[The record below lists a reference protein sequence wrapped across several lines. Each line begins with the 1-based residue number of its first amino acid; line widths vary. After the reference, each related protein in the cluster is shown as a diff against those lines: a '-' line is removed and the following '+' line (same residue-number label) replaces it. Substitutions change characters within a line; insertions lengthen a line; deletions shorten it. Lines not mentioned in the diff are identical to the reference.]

1 MNLSFNIAKR
11 YIFSKKSTNA
21 INVISGISV
30 FGIAIVTSVMIL
42 LFSVFNGLEDLLTGF
57 FNTYN
62 PDAKVVPFSGKTFLQ
77 DSIDIAQIESL
88 EGVDFISKTLQ
99 EVAFFE
105 YGSGGDQTFG
115 IVKGVDKNFA
125 KVNRIDS
132 IIREGEY
139 TLKINDKEM
148 AVLGAGIRRKLAL
161 NLDDPFTPIT
171 IYSAK
176 KKKVSATSQPFKK
189 VSIFPSGIFAA
200 YQEELDNQY
209 VFTSLKFTEELLSL
223 PNKLSA
229 LEIKFNP
236 DIDQSKTIQAIKKII
251 GAKFEIKDRY
261 QQEETYF
268 NVLKMEKW
276 LMFALLSFAMILV
289 AFNIVGALW
298 VIVLDKKNDISI
310 LKSMGA
316 EDYQIRNIFL
326 NNGILLTSL
335 GIIIGI
341 ALSILLYIIHQKWGL
356 VTMPEGSIID
366 IYPSSL
372 RLGDFVIVS
381 ATVMLIGLVATLGP
395 ARRASK
401 INALIQE
408 G

>member
-30 FGIAIVTSVMIL
+30 FGIAIGTSVMIL

-148 AVLGAGIRRKLAL
+148 AVLLLLLQFTQPKRKKFQLL
-161 NLDDPFTPIT
+161 VNHLKRFPFFPLEFSPLT
-171 IYSAK
+171 K
-176 KKKVSATSQPFKK
+176 KS
-189 VSIFPSGIFAA
+189 
-200 YQEELDNQY
+200 
-209 VFTSLKFTEELLSL
+209 
-223 PNKLSA
+223 
-229 LEIKFNP
+229 
-236 DIDQSKTIQAIKKII
+236 
-251 GAKFEIKDRY
+251 
-261 QQEETYF
+261 
-268 NVLKMEKW
+268 
-276 LMFALLSFAMILV
+276 
-289 AFNIVGALW
+289 
-298 VIVLDKKNDISI
+298 
-310 LKSMGA
+310 
-316 EDYQIRNIFL
+316 
-326 NNGILLTSL
+326 
-335 GIIIGI
+335 
-341 ALSILLYIIHQKWGL
+341 
-356 VTMPEGSIID
+356 
-366 IYPSSL
+366 
-372 RLGDFVIVS
+372 
-381 ATVMLIGLVATLGP
+381 
-395 ARRASK
+395 
-401 INALIQE
+401 
-408 G
+408 